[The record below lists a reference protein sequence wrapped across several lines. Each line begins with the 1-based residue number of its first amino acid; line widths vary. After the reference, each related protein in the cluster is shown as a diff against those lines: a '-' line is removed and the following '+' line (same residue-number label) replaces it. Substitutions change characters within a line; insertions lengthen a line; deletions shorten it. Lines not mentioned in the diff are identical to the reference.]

1 MVLRSVPFVLVPV
14 SIGTLRSRRNRARE
28 SLRIDFRPKFVT
40 MLLTPK
46 PLCRL
51 KYNFNRFDFFK
62 IEVENQWFESV

>member
-14 SIGTLRSRRNRARE
+14 SIGTLRSCGNRAGE
-28 SLRIDFRPKFVT
+28 SLRIDFRPMFVT

-51 KYNFNRFDFFK
+51 KYDFNRFDFLE
-62 IEVENQWFESV
+62 IEVENQWFGSV